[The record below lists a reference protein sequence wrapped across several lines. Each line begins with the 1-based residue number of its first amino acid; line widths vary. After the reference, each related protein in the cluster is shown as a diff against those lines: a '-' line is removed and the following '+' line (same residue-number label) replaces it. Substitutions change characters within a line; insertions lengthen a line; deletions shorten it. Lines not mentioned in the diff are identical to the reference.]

1 MRILINQLKNI
12 GDVLL
17 ATSVIELLRQ
27 KYPDAQITLMTIPR
41 VAHFFENHPL
51 IDEVL
56 PFTYKPMNGPFFNG
70 GYVLKN
76 NIA

>member
-17 ATSVIELLRQ
+17 ATSAIALVRQ
-27 KYPDAQITLMTIPR
+27 KYPDAWITLMTVPR
-41 VAHFFENHPL
+41 VAPFFEKHPL

-56 PFTYKPMNGPFFNG
+56 PFEYKS
-70 GYVLKN
+70 K
-76 NIA
+76 ACQSA